1 MSYLVLARKWRP
13 TNFSEVVGQ
22 DHAVAALKNS
32 ISSKNIHH
40 AYLFTGT
47 RGIGKTSIARILA
60 KALNCSDLIDNSEPC
75 NACGS
80 CISINEGAAI
90 DFIEIDAASR
100 RGIEDTK
107 NLLETISYLPS
118 SSKYK
123 IYLIDEVHMLT
134 PESFNAL
141 LKNLE
146 EPPPHVI
153 FMFATTEY
161 KKILPTIISRCL
173 QVNLSSV
180 SIKTISDQLREI
192 FSKEEIKYDENS
204 LELIAE
210 AAQGS
215 IRDAL
220 SISEKVISFC
230 NRNLKEKEV
239 RDILGI
245 PEPEIITNLLKS
257 ILDEDVIE
265 ILSILENY
273 GEYEDHEFLLKSLLN
288 LIQDIAVSQF
298 EKKVSK
304 NTPSDFLKT
313 DPAKLQFLYQ
323 LGLSN
328 IKHFSLGYDSFSIL
342 KMTLLKMVAFS
353 PESQKKN
360 PLKNKKQD
368 NLEIQWPKIFHDLN
382 LNGISKNLLKQA
394 SITKHEDKLNL
405 SFPENVL
412 SIINKDQK
420 RDIEKSFEDYLKMD
434 LIFFYD
440 DDVDLKLT
448 PECEEKNKDKGLKRN
463 IKKNMEKDKNFN
475 EIIDGLKVESVK
487 FNKKNE
493 TQS

>member
-13 TNFSEVVGQ
+13 SKFSEVVGQ
-22 DHAVAALKNS
+22 DHAIAALKNS

-60 KALNCSDLIDNSEPC
+60 KALNCSNLIDNSEPC
-75 NACGS
+75 NACES
-80 CISINEGAAI
+80 CTSINEGAAI

-180 SIKTISDQLREI
+180 SAKVISDQLGEI
-192 FSKEEIKYDENS
+192 FLKEKIKYEENS
-204 LELIAE
+204 LKLIAE

-239 RDILGI
+239 RDVLGI
-245 PEPEIITNLLKS
+245 PEPEIIANLLKS
-257 ILDEDVIE
+257 ILDEDVTE
-265 ILSILENY
+265 VLSILENY
-273 GEYEDHEFLLKSLLN
+273 GEYEDHEFLLKSLMD
-288 LIQDIAVSQF
+288 LIQDIAISQF
-298 EKKVSK
+298 EKKEAN
-304 NTPSDFLKT
+304 NTNNFLKT

-328 IKHFSLGYDSFSIL
+328 LKHFSLGYDSFSIL

-360 PLKNKKQD
+360 PLKIKKQ
-368 NLEIQWPKIFHDLN
+368 NEIEIQWPGIFTDLN

-394 SITKHEDKLNL
+394 SVILKEDKLTL
-405 SFPENVL
+405 SFPENVI
-412 SIINKDQK
+412 SILNDEQK
-420 RDIEKSFEDYLKMD
+420 TDIEKSFEDYLKME
-434 LIFFYD
+434 LTFIYD
-440 DDVDLKLT
+440 NEVDLKLT
-448 PECEEKNKDKGLKRN
+448 PEYQKESKDKEIKRN
-463 IKKNMEKDKNFN
+463 IKKNMEKDKDFN

-487 FNKKNE
+487 FNRKNE
-493 TQS
+493 AES

>member
-13 TNFSEVVGQ
+13 TKFSEVVGQ

-32 ISSKNIHH
+32 VSSKNIHH

-60 KALNCSDLIDNSEPC
+60 KALNCSQLIDNSEPC
-75 NACGS
+75 NVCES
-80 CISINEGAAI
+80 CTSINEGAAI

-134 PESFNAL
+134 TESFNAL

-173 QVNLSSV
+173 QINLSSV
-180 SIKTISDQLREI
+180 SEKVISDQLEEI
-192 FSKEEIKYDENS
+192 FSKEKIKYDDNS
-204 LELIAE
+204 LKLIAE

-230 NRNLKEKEV
+230 NRNLKEEEV
-239 RDILGI
+239 RAVLGI
-245 PEPEIITNLLKS
+245 PKPEIVTNLLKS
-257 ILDEDVIE
+257 ILDEDVTE
-265 ILSILENY
+265 VLAILENY
-273 GEYEDHEFLLKSLLN
+273 GEYEDHEFLLKSLMD
-288 LIQDIAVSQF
+288 LIQDIAISQF
-298 EKKVSK
+298 EKKGA
-304 NTPSDFLKT
+304 NNINDFLKT
-313 DPAKLQFLYQ
+313 DPAKLQFIYQ

-328 IKHFSLGYDSFSIL
+328 LKHFSLGYDSFSIL

-353 PESQKKN
+353 HENQKKN
-360 PLKNKKQD
+360 SLKIKKQG
-368 NLEIQWPKIFHDLN
+368 NVGIVWPGIFSDLN

-394 SITKHEDKLNL
+394 SVIQQENNINL
-405 SFPENVL
+405 SFPKNVL
-412 SIINKDQK
+412 SILNEDQK
-420 RDIEKSFEDYLKMD
+420 KDIEKSFEDYLKME
-434 LIFFYD
+434 LVFFYD
-440 DDVDLKLT
+440 DDVDPKLT
-448 PECEEKNKDKGLKRN
+448 PENEEKNKDKGIRKN
-463 IKKNMEKDKNFN
+463 IKKTMEKDKNFN
-475 EIIDGLKVESVK
+475 EIISGLKVDSVK

-493 TQS
+493 TKS

>member
-13 TNFSEVVGQ
+13 SNFSEVVGQ

-32 ISSKNIHH
+32 VSSKNIHH

-60 KALNCSDLIDNSEPC
+60 KALNCSELIDNTEPC
-75 NACGS
+75 NACES
-80 CISINEGAAI
+80 CTSINEGAAI

-173 QVNLSSV
+173 QINLSSV
-180 SIKTISDQLREI
+180 SVNVISNQLGEI
-192 FSKEEIKYDENS
+192 FSKEKIKYDENS
-204 LELIAE
+204 LKLIAE

-239 RDILGI
+239 RGVLGI
-245 PEPEIITNLLKS
+245 PEPEIIENLLKS
-257 ILDEDVIE
+257 ILDEDVTE
-265 ILSILENY
+265 VLSILENY
-273 GEYEDHEFLLKSLLN
+273 GEYEDHEFLLKSLMD
-288 LIQDIAVSQF
+288 LIQDIAISQF
-298 EKKVSK
+298 EKKGSK
-304 NTPSDFLKT
+304 NNINDFLKT

-328 IKHFSLGYDSFSIL
+328 LKHFSLGYDSFSIL
-342 KMTLLKMVAFS
+342 KMTLLKMIAFS
-353 PESQKKN
+353 PENQKKN
-360 PLKNKKQD
+360 SLKINDTVLKSDHLYVTSSGKLVWVSYMYNYKAAIKG
-368 NLEIQWPKIFHDLN
+368 NLFQ
-382 LNGISKNLLKQA
+382 NGISKFHPKNINEFPKFKNYMDNWTNLA
-394 SITKHEDKLNL
+394 
-405 SFPENVL
+405 
-412 SIINKDQK
+412 
-420 RDIEKSFEDYLKMD
+420 
-434 LIFFYD
+434 
-440 DDVDLKLT
+440 
-448 PECEEKNKDKGLKRN
+448 LKRHDEFQEKLK
-463 IKKNMEKDKNFN
+463 IKSNSLKNMNRIESNKIIYKLIDKEMN
-475 EIIDGLKVESVK
+475 EHIHSLQIL
-487 FNKKNE
+487 FF
-493 TQS
+493 

>member
-13 TNFSEVVGQ
+13 KNFAEVVGQ
-22 DHAVAALKNS
+22 DHAVSALRNS
-32 ISSKNIHH
+32 INSENIHH

-60 KALNCSDLIDNSEPC
+60 KALNCSDLKNGEPC
-75 NACGS
+75 NLCDS
-80 CISINEGAAI
+80 CRSINEGAAI

-107 NLLETISYLPS
+107 NLLETISYLPA

-161 KKILPTIISRCL
+161 KKILPTIVSRCL
-173 QVNLSSV
+173 QINLSSASV
-180 SIKTISDQLREI
+180 KTITEQLSKI
-192 FSKEEIKYDENS
+192 FSQEKIKFDDIS
-204 LELIAE
+204 LSLIAD

-230 NRNLKEKEV
+230 NNNLKEDMVREV
-239 RDILGI
+239 LGI
-245 PEPEIITNLLKS
+245 PEPKIISNLLKA
-257 ILDEDVIE
+257 ILEENIQDV
-265 ILSILENY
+265 LSILNDY
-273 GEYEDHEFLLKSLLN
+273 GEYEDHEFLLKTLMD
-288 LIQDIAVSQF
+288 LIQKIAVLQF
-298 EKKVSK
+298 EKDTHK
-304 NTPSDFLKT
+304 NNDLEDFLST

-323 LGLSN
+323 IGLTN
-328 IKHFSLGYDSFSIL
+328 LNHFSLGYDSYSIL

-353 PESQKKN
+353 DASQKKKS
-360 PLKNKKQD
+360 LIDKKQENTD
-368 NLEIQWPKIFHDLN
+368 ILWPKIFNDLN
-382 LNGISKNLLKQA
+382 LNGISKNILKQA
-394 SITKHEDKLNL
+394 SIEKKFNDLKI
-405 SFPENVL
+405 SFPKKTF
-412 SIINKDQK
+412 SILNEDQK
-420 RDIEKSFEDYLKMD
+420 KEIELCFSDFFQEELKFTYDSKVIFEK
-434 LIFFYD
+434 
-440 DDVDLKLT
+440 T
-448 PECEEKNKDKGLKRN
+448 PEYEIKLRNKGQKKN
-463 IKKNMEKDKNFN
+463 IKKTMEKDKNFK
-475 EIIDGLKVESVK
+475 EIIGGLKVESVE

-493 TQS
+493 T

>member
-13 TNFSEVVGQ
+13 SNFSEVVGQ

-32 ISSKNIHH
+32 VSSKNIHH

-60 KALNCSDLIDNSEPC
+60 KALNCSELIDNTEPC
-75 NACGS
+75 NACES
-80 CISINEGAAI
+80 CTSINEGAAI

-173 QVNLSSV
+173 QINLSSV
-180 SIKTISDQLREI
+180 SVNVISNQLGEI
-192 FSKEEIKYDENS
+192 FSKEKIKYDENS
-204 LELIAE
+204 LKLIAE

-239 RDILGI
+239 RDVLGI
-245 PEPEIITNLLKS
+245 PEPEIIENLLKS
-257 ILDEDVIE
+257 ILDEDVTE
-265 ILSILENY
+265 VLSILENF
-273 GEYEDHEFLLKSLLN
+273 GEYEDHEFLLKSLMD
-288 LIQDIAVSQF
+288 LIQDIAISQF
-298 EKKVSK
+298 EKKGSK
-304 NTPSDFLKT
+304 NNINDFLKT

-328 IKHFSLGYDSFSIL
+328 LKHFSLGYDSFSIL
-342 KMTLLKMVAFS
+342 KMTLLKMIAFS
-353 PESQKKN
+353 PENQKKN
-360 PLKNKKQD
+360 PLKTKKQD
-368 NLEIQWPKIFHDLN
+368 NSETHWPGIFYDLN

-394 SITKHEDKLNL
+394 SVIQQENNLKL
-405 SFPENVL
+405 SFPKNVL
-412 SIINKDQK
+412 SILNEDQK
-420 RDIEKSFEDYLKMD
+420 KDIEKSFEDYLKME
-434 LIFFYD
+434 LVFIYD
-440 DDVDLKLT
+440 DEVDLKLT
-448 PECEEKNKDKGLKRN
+448 PEYEKKNKDKGIRKN
-463 IKKNMEKDKNFN
+463 IKKTMEKDKNFN
-475 EIIDGLKVESVK
+475 EIVGGLKVESVK

-493 TQS
+493 T

>member
-13 TNFSEVVGQ
+13 SNFSEVVGQ

-32 ISSKNIHH
+32 VSLKNIHH

-60 KALNCSDLIDNSEPC
+60 KALNCSELIDNTEPC
-75 NACGS
+75 NACES
-80 CISINEGAAI
+80 CTSINEGAAI
-90 DFIEIDAASR
+90 DFIEIDAASK

-134 PESFNAL
+134 PQSFNAL

-161 KKILPTIISRCL
+161 KDVLPTIISRCL

-180 SIKTISDQLREI
+180 SVNVISNQLGEI
-192 FSKEEIKYDENS
+192 FSKEKIKYDENS
-204 LELIAE
+204 LKLIAE

-230 NRNLKEKEV
+230 NRNLKEKDV
-239 RDILGI
+239 RDVLGI
-245 PEPEIITNLLKS
+245 PEPEIISNLLKS
-257 ILDEDVIE
+257 ILDEDVTGV
-265 ILSILENY
+265 LSILENY
-273 GEYEDHEFLLKSLLN
+273 GEYEDHEFLLKSLMD
-288 LIQDIAVSQF
+288 LIQDIAISQF
-298 EKKVSK
+298 EKKEAK
-304 NTPSDFLKT
+304 NNINDFLKT
-313 DPAKLQFLYQ
+313 DPARLQFLYQ

-328 IKHFSLGYDSFSIL
+328 LKHFSLGYDSSSIL

-360 PLKNKKQD
+360 SIKIKKQHEM
-368 NLEIQWPKIFHDLN
+368 EIQWPGIFTDLN

-394 SITKHEDKLNL
+394 SVNLKEDKLTL
-405 SFPENVL
+405 SFPKNVL
-412 SIINKDQK
+412 SILNDEQK
-420 RDIEKSFEDYLKMD
+420 TDIEKSFEDFLKMEFTF
-434 LIFFYD
+434 IYNNE
-440 DDVDLKLT
+440 VNLKLT
-448 PECEEKNKDKGLKRN
+448 PEYQKDSKDKGIRRN

-475 EIIDGLKVESVK
+475 EIMDGLKVESVK

-493 TQS
+493 TES

>member
-13 TNFSEVVGQ
+13 KNFAEVVGQ
-22 DHAVAALKNS
+22 DHAVSALRNS
-32 ISSKNIHH
+32 INSENIHH

-60 KALNCSDLIDNSEPC
+60 KALNCSDLKNGEPC
-75 NACGS
+75 NLCDS
-80 CISINEGAAI
+80 CRSINEGAAI

-107 NLLETISYLPS
+107 NLLETISYLPA

-161 KKILPTIISRCL
+161 KKILPTIVSRCL
-173 QVNLSSV
+173 QINLSSASV
-180 SIKTISDQLREI
+180 KTITEQLSKI
-192 FSKEEIKYDENS
+192 FSQEKIKFDDIS
-204 LELIAE
+204 LFLIAD

-230 NRNLKEKEV
+230 NNNLKEDMVREV
-239 RDILGI
+239 LGI
-245 PEPEIITNLLKS
+245 PEPKIISNLLKA
-257 ILDEDVIE
+257 ILEENIQDV
-265 ILSILENY
+265 LSILNDY
-273 GEYEDHEFLLKSLLN
+273 GEYEDHEFLLKTLMD
-288 LIQDIAVSQF
+288 LIQKIAVLQF
-298 EKKVSK
+298 EKDTHK
-304 NTPSDFLKT
+304 NNDLEDFLST

-323 LGLSN
+323 IGLTN
-328 IKHFSLGYDSFSIL
+328 LNHFSLGYDSYSIL

-353 PESQKKN
+353 DASQKKKS
-360 PLKNKKQD
+360 LIDKKQENTD
-368 NLEIQWPKIFHDLN
+368 IFWPKIFTDLN
-382 LNGISKNLLKQA
+382 LNGISKNILKQA
-394 SITKHEDKLNL
+394 SIEKKFNNL
-405 SFPENVL
+405 KISFPKKTF
-412 SIINKDQK
+412 SILNEDQK
-420 RDIEKSFEDYLKMD
+420 KEIELCFRDFFQEELKFTYDSKVIFEK
-434 LIFFYD
+434 
-440 DDVDLKLT
+440 T
-448 PECEEKNKDKGLKRN
+448 PEYEINLRNKGQKKN
-463 IKKNMEKDKNFN
+463 IKKTMEKDKNFK
-475 EIIDGLKVESVK
+475 EIIGGLKVESVE

-493 TQS
+493 T

>member
-13 TNFSEVVGQ
+13 TKFSEVVGQ
-22 DHAVAALKNS
+22 DHAVEALKNS
-32 ISSKNIHH
+32 VSSKNIHH

-60 KALNCSDLIDNSEPC
+60 KALNCSQSIDNSEPC
-75 NACGS
+75 NACES
-80 CISINEGAAI
+80 CTSINEGAAI

-134 PESFNAL
+134 TESFNAL

-173 QVNLSSV
+173 QINLSSV
-180 SIKTISDQLREI
+180 SEKVISDQLGEI
-192 FSKEEIKYDENS
+192 FSKEKIKYDDNS
-204 LELIAE
+204 LKLIAQ

-230 NRNLKEKEV
+230 NRNIKEEEV
-239 RDILGI
+239 REVLGI

-257 ILDEDVIE
+257 ILDEDVTE
-265 ILSILENY
+265 VLSILENY
-273 GEYEDHEFLLKSLLN
+273 GEYEDHEFLLKSLMDLV
-288 LIQDIAVSQF
+288 QDIAISQF
-298 EKKVSK
+298 EKKGAK
-304 NTPSDFLKT
+304 NVNDFLKT
-313 DPAKLQFLYQ
+313 DPAKLQFIYQ

-328 IKHFSLGYDSFSIL
+328 LKHFSLGYDSYSIL

-353 PESQKKN
+353 PENQKKN
-360 PLKNKKQD
+360 FLKIKKQV
-368 NLEIQWPKIFHDLN
+368 NVGIVWPGIFSDLN

-394 SITKHEDKLNL
+394 SVIQQENNIKL
-405 SFPENVL
+405 SFPKNVL
-412 SIINKDQK
+412 SILNEDQK
-420 RDIEKSFEDYLKMD
+420 KDIEKSFEDYLKME
-434 LIFFYD
+434 LVFFYD
-440 DDVDLKLT
+440 DDVDPKLT
-448 PECEEKNKDKGLKRN
+448 PENEEKNKDKGIRRN
-463 IKKNMEKDKNFN
+463 IKKTMEKDKNFN
-475 EIIDGLKVESVK
+475 EIIGGLKVDSVK

-493 TQS
+493 TKS

>member
-13 TNFSEVVGQ
+13 SNFSEVVGQ

-32 ISSKNIHH
+32 VSSKNIHH

-60 KALNCSDLIDNSEPC
+60 KALNCSELIDNTEPC
-75 NACGS
+75 NACES
-80 CISINEGAAI
+80 CTSINEGAAI

-173 QVNLSSV
+173 H
-180 SIKTISDQLREI
+180 
-192 FSKEEIKYDENS
+192 ENS
-204 LELIAE
+204 LKLIAE

-239 RDILGI
+239 RDVLGI
-245 PEPEIITNLLKS
+245 PEPEIIENLLKS
-257 ILDEDVIE
+257 ILDEDVTE
-265 ILSILENY
+265 VLSILENY
-273 GEYEDHEFLLKSLLN
+273 GEYEDHEFLLKSLMD
-288 LIQDIAVSQF
+288 LIQDIAISQF
-298 EKKVSK
+298 EKKGSK
-304 NTPSDFLKT
+304 NNINDFLKT

-328 IKHFSLGYDSFSIL
+328 LKHFSLGYDSFSIL
-342 KMTLLKMVAFS
+342 KMTLLKMIAFS
-353 PESQKKN
+353 PENQKKN
-360 PLKNKKQD
+360 SLKIKQQG
-368 NLEIQWPKIFHDLN
+368 NSEIHWPGIFSDLN

-394 SITKHEDKLNL
+394 SVIQQENNLKL
-405 SFPENVL
+405 SFPKNVL
-412 SIINKDQK
+412 SILNEDQK
-420 RDIEKSFEDYLKMD
+420 KDIEKSFEDYLKME
-434 LIFFYD
+434 LVFIYD
-440 DDVDLKLT
+440 DEVDSKLT
-448 PECEEKNKDKGLKRN
+448 PEYEKKNKDKGIRKN
-463 IKKNMEKDKNFN
+463 IKKTMEKDKNFN
-475 EIIDGLKVESVK
+475 EIMGGLKVESVK

-493 TQS
+493 T

>member
-13 TNFSEVVGQ
+13 SKFSEVIGQ
-22 DHAVAALKNS
+22 DHAITALKNS
-32 ISSKNIHH
+32 VSSKNIHH

-75 NACGS
+75 NVCES
-80 CISINEGAAI
+80 CESINAGASI

-118 SSKYK
+118 SSQYK

-180 SIKTISDQLREI
+180 SEKDISDQLGEI

-204 LELIAE
+204 LSLIAE

-230 NRNLKEKEV
+230 DGDLKEKKV
-239 RDILGI
+239 RDVLGI
-245 PEPEIITNLLKS
+245 PEPEIIANLLRS
-257 ILDEDVIE
+257 ILDEDVTE
-265 ILSILENY
+265 VLSTLQNY
-273 GEYEDHEFLLKSLLN
+273 GEYEDHEALLKSLMD
-288 LIQDIAVSQF
+288 LIQDIAISQF
-298 EKKVSK
+298 EKKGPKK
-304 NTPSDFLKT
+304 NINDFLKT
-313 DPAKLQFLYQ
+313 DPAILQFLYQ

-328 IKHFSLGYDSFSIL
+328 LKYFSLGYDSFSIL

-360 PLKNKKQD
+360 SLTVKKKD
-368 NLEIQWPKIFHDLN
+368 AFEIQWPEIFSDLN

-394 SITKHEDKLNL
+394 SVIQQENNLKL
-405 SFPENVL
+405 SFPKKIF
-412 SIINKDQK
+412 SILNDDQK
-420 RDIEKSFEDYLKMD
+420 NDIEKSFEDYLKTE
-434 LIFFYD
+434 LVFIYD
-440 DDVDLKLT
+440 DDVNPKLT
-448 PECEEKNKDKGLKRN
+448 REYEEKNKNKQIKKN
-463 IKKNMEKDKNFN
+463 IKKTMAKDKNFN
-475 EIIDGLKVESVK
+475 EIMGGLKVESVK
-487 FNKKNE
+487 YNKKNE
-493 TQS
+493 T

>member
-1 MSYLVLARKWRP
+1 
-13 TNFSEVVGQ
+13 
-22 DHAVAALKNS
+22 
-32 ISSKNIHH
+32 
-40 AYLFTGT
+40 
-47 RGIGKTSIARILA
+47 
-60 KALNCSDLIDNSEPC
+60 
-75 NACGS
+75 
-80 CISINEGAAI
+80 
-90 DFIEIDAASR
+90 
-100 RGIEDTK
+100 
-107 NLLETISYLPS
+107 
-118 SSKYK
+118 
-123 IYLIDEVHMLT
+123 
-134 PESFNAL
+134 
-141 LKNLE
+141 
-146 EPPPHVI
+146 
-153 FMFATTEY
+153 MFATTEY

-245 PEPEIITNLLKS
+245 PEPEIITTLLKS
-257 ILDEDVIE
+257 ILDEDAIE
-265 ILSILENY
+265 VLSILENY

-304 NTPSDFLKT
+304 NTSSDFLKT

-360 PLKNKKQD
+360 PLKNKKQN
-368 NLEIQWPKIFHDLN
+368 NLEVQWPRIFYDLN

-420 RDIEKSFEDYLKMD
+420 RDIENSFEDYLKMD

>member
-13 TNFSEVVGQ
+13 SKFSEVVGQ
-22 DHAVAALKNS
+22 DHAITALKNS
-32 ISSKNIHH
+32 VSSKNIHH

-60 KALNCSDLIDNSEPC
+60 KALNCSDLVDSSEPC
-75 NACGS
+75 NVCES
-80 CISINEGAAI
+80 CKSINEGASI
-90 DFIEIDAASR
+90 DFIEVDAASR

-118 SSKYK
+118 SSQYK

-161 KKILPTIISRCL
+161 KKILSTIISRCL

-180 SIKTISDQLREI
+180 SEKTISDQLGKI
-192 FSKEEIKYDENS
+192 FSKEEIKYDETS
-204 LELIAE
+204 LSLIAE
-210 AAQGS
+210 VAQGS

-230 NRNLKEKEV
+230 NGNLKEKKVREV
-239 RDILGI
+239 LGI
-245 PEPEIITNLLKS
+245 PEPEIIMNLLRS
-257 ILDEDVIE
+257 ILDEDVTE
-265 ILSILENY
+265 VLSILKNY
-273 GEYEDHEFLLKSLLN
+273 GEYEDHEALLKSLMD
-288 LIQDIAVSQF
+288 LIQDIAISQF
-298 EKKVSK
+298 EKKGSK
-304 NTPSDFLKT
+304 KNVNGFIKT
-313 DPAKLQFLYQ
+313 DPTKLQFLYQ

-328 IKHFSLGYDSFSIL
+328 LKHFSLGYDSFSIL

-360 PLKNKKQD
+360 SLKIKNQD
-368 NLEIQWPKIFHDLN
+368 VFEISWPGIFSDLN

-394 SITKHEDKLNL
+394 SVIQQENNLKL
-405 SFPENVL
+405 SFPKNVL
-412 SIINKDQK
+412 SILNDDQK
-420 RDIEKSFEDYLKMD
+420 NDIEKSFEDYLKTE
-434 LIFFYD
+434 LVFIYD
-440 DDVDLKLT
+440 DDVNTKLT
-448 PECEEKNKDKGLKRN
+448 LEYEEKNKNKLIKKN
-463 IKKNMEKDKNFN
+463 IKKTMEKDKNFN
-475 EIIDGLKVESVK
+475 EIIGGLKVESVK

-493 TQS
+493 T